1 MTLEERHI
9 RIKTGASFCARLA
22 PKSSRAAHQTYF
34 LNISPLVQAIRN
46 VSSPQIISKG
56 IGTNF
61 ELHTVTAG
69 MAETA
74 EIEIKASQ
82 WRQVEVG
89 RVVLFT
95 HGQYTG
101 RLAAIVEIID
111 HKRVCLGSYPFTHSL
126 WPDFE
131 NRYWWMDH
139 LRKKTQLSL
148 VNPSH

>member
-1 MTLEERHI
+1 M
-9 RIKTGASFCARLA
+9 
-22 PKSSRAAHQTYF
+22 SSLQSITR
-34 LNISPLVQAIRN
+34 
-46 VSSPQIISKG
+46 G
-56 IGTNF
+56 IGTDV
-61 ELHTVTAG
+61 ESHTVTAG

-111 HKRVCLGSYPFTHSL
+111 HKRVRLENPSILPL
-126 WPDFE
+126 AWPNIE
-131 NRYWWMDH
+131 NRYWWTDH
-139 LRKKTQLSL
+139 PRKKTQLSL
-148 VNPSH
+148 VNPSP